1 MRERNLGKSLSSR
14 HVCWASSG
22 VFPAKDE
29 VDQGARGPPRTGRS
43 AIDSEAAT
51 AARLWLTH
59 LRALG
64 TTKSAPAMSMGSNV
78 DDDTD
83 AENELPRRRR
93 RPCVVLVWFD
103 IVCRRV
109 AASARYYIRPNN
121 AGRPYVST
129 IRLKEH

>member
-1 MRERNLGKSLSSR
+1 MSEGERLGEEPQPACML
-14 HVCWASSG
+14 G

-29 VDQGARGPPRTGRS
+29 VDQGARGPLRTGRS
-43 AIDSEAAT
+43 AIEAAT
-51 AARLWLTH
+51 AARLWFTMH

-64 TTKSAPAMSMGSNV
+64 TTKSAPAVSRGSNV
-78 DDDTD
+78 DDETD

-93 RPCVVLVWFD
+93 RPCVLVWFD

-109 AASARYYIRPNN
+109 RAASARYYIRPNN
-121 AGRPYVST
+121 AGRSYVST